1 MNHTLKRIILFTA
14 GLGLGLTLLT
24 GTASAAPKDE
34 PRSEKA
40 TSSKATANPSDDRNS
55 KDQDC
60 NGTHHSKT
68 GHGANDDQYPHAYSE
83 TCDEDIASG
92 NGAPSESDPSGRP
105 CAGCVGNADDKNPP
119 GQAPDAQHDGNNGYE
134 CDRKGDEDGGNNGI
148 AFGNPAHTGC
158 SGDEQPVQE
167 ENEPPVII
175 TPINPV
181 INPTTV
187 VTETPVEPSCPAG
200 QMKVDVNNDGVLDAS
215 DCVPVCADG
224 PMTVDINGDGK
235 LNGAD
240 CALAGL
246 PVATAVLGVS
256 YERPAEVAPAAAAAR
271 PAEVLGA
278 SFERVNVAPATL
290 ARTGSAVELSGLLLS
305 GLALIAFGTMLRASK
320 GRRPGVRSTC

>member
-34 PRSEKA
+34 PRSEAKA
-40 TSSKATANPSDDRNS
+40 SSSKTTTTPAEERSS
-55 KDQDC
+55 KDHDC

-83 TCDEDIASG
+83 TCNEADPAPSG
-92 NGAPSESDPSGRP
+92 NGAPSESDPSGVP

-134 CDRKGDEDGGNNGI
+134 CDRKGEEDGGNNGI

-158 SGDEQPVQE
+158 AGDEQSIVE
-167 ENEPPVII
+167 ENEPPVNI

-181 INPTTV
+181 IIQTTV

-200 QMKVDVNNDGVLDAS
+200 HMKVDVNNDGVLDAS

-224 PMTVDINGDGK
+224 PMTVDVNGDGK

-256 YERPAEVAPAAAAAR
+256 YERPAEAGR
-271 PAEVLGA
+271 PAEVLGT

-290 ARTGSAVELSGLLLS
+290 ARTGSSVELAGLLMS
-305 GLALIAFGTMLRASK
+305 GLALIAFGTMLLASK
-320 GRRPGVRSTC
+320 GRRPGVRATC